1 MQRCLVVAIVL
12 AACSN
17 ASSFT
22 DARPVDAASPA
33 LTARLAPPGSACS
46 PHALV
51 TFVIDDG
58 ALADYTV
65 KKPIFDVHRAVAVAA
80 IISTRRS
87 LSDDQLREMEAAG
100 WEIANHSRT
109 HPDLATLPGSEV
121 ENEVAGAQ
129 ADLAARGFKVNVFVY
144 PYGRSN
150 ALVHGIA
157 SRYHRATVRVGGGL
171 NHWQRGAGVDLG
183 RYNFGTQYAR
193 PGQNTLTFYESKV
206 DSAGKNSEWLIYMVH
221 QLLGADAQN
230 LGDLLDYIHAQGI
243 PIVTVTEG
251 LRLLWPCQVRG
262 RAGAGSDRSS

>member
-1 MQRCLVVAIVL
+1 
-12 AACSN
+12 
-17 ASSFT
+17 
-22 DARPVDAASPA
+22 
-33 LTARLAPPGSACS
+33 
-46 PHALV
+46 V

>member
-1 MQRCLVVAIVL
+1 MTQRCLVVAIVL

-33 LTARLAPPGSACS
+33 LTARLARPGSGCS

-58 ALADYTV
+58 AQADYTI
-65 KKPIFDVHRAVAVAA
+65 KKPIFDAHRAVAVAA

-87 LSDDQLREMEAAG
+87 LTDDQLREMQAAG

-109 HPDLATLPGSEV
+109 HPDLTTLSLSQVESEII
-121 ENEVAGAQ
+121 GAK
-129 ADLAARGFKVNVFVY
+129 ADLAARGFTTRLFVY
-144 PYGRSN
+144 PYGQSN
-150 ALVHGIA
+150 ALVHAIA
-157 SRYHRATVRVGGGL
+157 IKHHVATAAIGRGL
-171 NHWQRGAGVDLG
+171 NGWPRRAGVDLG

-193 PGQNTLTFYESKV
+193 PGRNTLSFYESQV
-206 DSAGKNSEWLIYMVH
+206 DSAGKGSQWLIFMVH
-221 QLLGADAQN
+221 QLIGGDAQN

-243 PIVTVTEG
+243 PIVTASEG
-251 LRLLWPCQVRG
+251 LRQLSTCQVQP
-262 RAGAGSDRSS
+262 

>member
-65 KKPIFDVHRAVAVAA
+65 KKPIFDAHRAVAVAA

-87 LSDDQLREMEAAG
+87 L
-100 WEIANHSRT
+100 
-109 HPDLATLPGSEV
+109 SEV

-171 NHWQRGAGVDLG
+171 NHWRRGAGVDLG